1 LWNEEKLVKWFFER
15 TRREGGLMENSLK
28 NLDKMTSSQLLD
40 LRTSMEKTRD
50 DKVADLKQAEAELKA
65 IVEMVKR
72 VQSAYYETLQREEAW
87 SRRK

>member
-1 LWNEEKLVKWFFER
+1 
-15 TRREGGLMENSLK
+15 MEDSLK
-28 NLDKMTSSQLLD
+28 NLHKMTSSQLLD
-40 LRTSMEKTRD
+40 LRKSLEKARD
-50 DKVADLKQAEAELKA
+50 DKVAELKQAEAELKA